1 MPTQPCLHLLGM
13 AKLFARATVGVGRCY
28 SPVVVVFGPQKRSKV
43 LKSGEMADF
52 GVFFRCVAPRWGV
65 CARFDPRNIVR
76 VPYKGK
82 LGG

>member
-1 MPTQPCLHLLGM
+1 MT
-13 AKLFARATVGVGRCY
+13 KLFPRATVGVGRCY
-28 SPVVVVFGPQKRSKV
+28 SPVVVVFGHWSKV
-43 LKSGEMADF
+43 PKSGEMADF

-76 VPYKGK
+76 VPYEGK